1 MQIIV
6 GESQELDKMNAI
18 ELRQKKG
25 AKLDSAQALMTTV
38 ESRDGILTNEERAQ
52 FDALLVEAET
62 FEADAVRAE
71 KLEGFKGVA
80 KPMGNGQFAN
90 GRGSGNGFAKT
101 PDTPEGLYCRHLR
114 TGDFGVLAELRA
126 YNDTDMNVTTAADGE
141 TLVPVGMVSDIV
153 AKRDEMWLGPKL
165 GIMKVPGKGTTVNYP
180 IDNEADVLFLTEA
193 ESATIDQ
200 DAPAVTEKAFTLAK
214 YAKYVTL
221 TWEILRDEDVSLIGF
236 LNNWVARGWAAT
248 HNLALMTQVLA
259 AGTAGLTLDAAAAI
273 GAAEIPEL
281 VGKLLP
287 EYQDGAQ
294 WIMHPTTYAYLS
306 GLASTS
312 MFQFAPQPGGNLAGG
327 GQSLW
332 GYPLQR
338 SSHATALAASAKSL
352 VFGNFQYLGYREG
365 TGLTT
370 LRDPYSVATAGQVRL
385 HYWFD
390 LVYGVL
396 QAEAIQYATHPS
408 A

>member
-1 MQIIV
+1 M
-6 GESQELDKMNAI
+6 DPN
-18 ELRQKKG
+18 ELRRQMA
-25 AKLDSAQALMTTV
+25 AKAEEARAIYETAKTENRAVTGDEETRYKALIA
-38 ESRDGILTNEERAQ
+38 EAKQLKA
-52 FDALLVEAET
+52 EAE
-62 FEADAVRAE
+62 R
-71 KLEGFKGVA
+71 LEELELVGGFTPGVA

-114 TGDFGVLAELRA
+114 TGDFGVLNELRA

-200 DAPAVTEKAFTLAK
+200 DSPAVSEKAFTLAK

-221 TWEILRDEDVSLIGF
+221 TWEILRDEDVSLISF

-248 HNLALMTQVLA
+248 HNSALVTQVLS
-259 AGTAGLTLDAAAAI
+259 AGTAGLTLDAAATI
-273 GAAEIPEL
+273 TAAEIPEL
-281 VGKLLP
+281 VGKLMP
-287 EYQDGAQ
+287 EYQQGAQ
-294 WIMHPTTYAYLS
+294 WLMHPTTKAYLE
-306 GLASTS
+306 GKTGDV
-312 MFQFAPQPGGNLAGG
+312 FQFAPTPNGG
-327 GQSLW
+327 GASLW
-332 GYPLQR
+332 GYPNNPT
-338 SSHATALAASAKSL
+338 SYMTALGASVKSM
-352 VFGNFQYLGYREG
+352 VFGNFQFLGYREG

-396 QAEAIQYATHPS
+396 QAEAIQYATHLS